1 MLIKRLEDNLRIAEA
16 ENDYRGAARIRRSLE
31 MLLKPHIDRA
41 EKLFLP
47 EQPSNVEYH
56 VLRHQYCA
64 AEHQPRVK

>member
-16 ENDYRGAARIRRSLE
+16 ENDYWGAARIKRSLE

-47 EQPSNVEYH
+47 EQPSNIEYH
-56 VLRHQYCA
+56 VIRQRENATQQPSLR
-64 AEHQPRVK
+64 